1 MSTSEGEAPNP
12 ESGRTKW
19 PIELIKV
26 LALPLVT
33 LVLGYWFNSSLNERQ
48 QIDNNVRLYAE
59 MMGRR
64 EEADSNLRKDMFNS
78 ILATFMAKDPNLRVT
93 PEEQIRQQ
101 ILSLE
106 LLAYNF
112 HESLDIAPLFKDVGR
127 RIAADDIATSTEL
140 RGRLESVALQVI
152 EHQLTALSDVGT
164 VERGDALPD
173 KIKDLQAHVMFGAR
187 AIPDPSVR
195 PGEGASRVC
204 LSMEASNG
212 SRHYRQFLLELIGLN
227 DPAREVQV
235 RLYVS
240 KVLTEE
246 QCQQATLDLEG
257 QREIDT
263 NFVVGLYRL
272 PDDRQHAI
280 VAERALRGVVDGAQ
294 PERGEPDAGV
304 LPCLTCEPEGQAL
317 LRRSHQGSR
326 SRPPTGPL
334 KLRVSVASND
344 LAAFHD
350 KRDAF
355 ELADVRE
362 RVARDSHEIGEF
374 ALGDRSDVVLPAH
387 DFGVDDRS

>member
-1 MSTSEGEAPNP
+1 MSTSEGEASNP

-187 AIPDPSVR
+187 AIPDPNVR

-246 QCQQATLDLEG
+246 QCQLATLDLEG

-263 NFVVGLYRL
+263 NFVVGLYDFPMIDNTRL
-272 PDDRQHAI
+272 SLSERCAVSLTVLNPSVVSLTLAYFPASRASLKDKPYYDEVIKGLVRDRQ
-280 VAERALRGVVDGAQ
+280 L
-294 PERGEPDAGV
+294 
-304 LPCLTCEPEGQAL
+304 
-317 LRRSHQGSR
+317 
-326 SRPPTGPL
+326 
-334 KLRVSVASND
+334 
-344 LAAFHD
+344 
-350 KRDAF
+350 
-355 ELADVRE
+355 VR
-362 RVARDSHEIGEF
+362 
-374 ALGDRSDVVLPAH
+374 
-387 DFGVDDRS
+387 

>member
-1 MSTSEGEAPNP
+1 MSTSEGDVPTPIPTPTPPPAE
-12 ESGRTKW
+12 GRLTW
-19 PIELIKV
+19 PIDLIKV

-78 ILATFMAKDPNLRVT
+78 ILTTFLARDPNLRAT
-93 PEEQIRQQ
+93 AEEEIRQE

-112 HESLDIAPLFKDVGR
+112 HESLDIAPLFKDVAR
-127 RIAADDIATSTEL
+127 RIPAGDTPSSTEL

-173 KIKDLQAHVMFGAR
+173 KIQDLQAHIMFGAR
-187 AIPDPSVR
+187 AIPDPNVK

-204 LSMEASNG
+204 LSMEASNRE
-212 SRHYRQFLLELIGLN
+212 RHYRQFVLELIGYR
-227 DPAREVQV
+227 PEAHEVQV
-235 RLYVS
+235 RLYAS

-263 NFVVGLYRL
+263 NFVVGLFDFPMIDNTRL
-272 PDDRQHAI
+272 SGSERCAISVTALNPNVVSLTLAYFPSSRASLKDKPYYDEVIRDLVRDR
-280 VAERALRGVVDGAQ
+280 GSS
-294 PERGEPDAGV
+294 V
-304 LPCLTCEPEGQAL
+304 LP
-317 LRRSHQGSR
+317 
-326 SRPPTGPL
+326 
-334 KLRVSVASND
+334 
-344 LAAFHD
+344 
-350 KRDAF
+350 
-355 ELADVRE
+355 
-362 RVARDSHEIGEF
+362 
-374 ALGDRSDVVLPAH
+374 
-387 DFGVDDRS
+387 

>member
-1 MSTSEGEAPNP
+1 MSEAEAPNP

-19 PIELIKV
+19 PIDLIKV

-48 QIDNNVRLYAE
+48 QIDTNVRLYAE

-78 ILATFMAKDPNLRVT
+78 ILATFMAKDPTLRVT

-127 RIAADDIATSTEL
+127 RIQASETEVSTEL

-164 VERGDALPD
+164 VERGNAVPD
-173 KIKDLQAHVMFGAR
+173 KVKDFQAHIMFGAR
-187 AIPDPSVR
+187 AIPDPNVK
-195 PGEGASRVC
+195 PGEGTSRVC
-204 LSMEASNG
+204 LSMEASDG
-212 SRHYRQFLLELIGLN
+212 LRHYRQFLLELIGLN
-227 DPAREVQV
+227 EPAREVQV

-263 NFVVGLYRL
+263 NFVVGLYDFPMIDNTRL
-272 PDDRQHAI
+272 SLSERCSVSLTALNPSVVSVTLAYFPASRASLKDKPYYDEVIKGLVRDRQ
-280 VAERALRGVVDGAQ
+280 L
-294 PERGEPDAGV
+294 
-304 LPCLTCEPEGQAL
+304 
-317 LRRSHQGSR
+317 
-326 SRPPTGPL
+326 
-334 KLRVSVASND
+334 
-344 LAAFHD
+344 
-350 KRDAF
+350 
-355 ELADVRE
+355 VR
-362 RVARDSHEIGEF
+362 
-374 ALGDRSDVVLPAH
+374 
-387 DFGVDDRS
+387 